1 MYLQIQSIYKYMIR
15 INKLSLAKWLDIKL
29 IKIRCMF
36 ICQQLECETSKVS
49 IYNSIKV
56 IKYLWMSA

>member
-1 MYLQIQSIYKYMIR
+1 MIR
-15 INKLSLAKWLDIKL
+15 INKLSLVKWLDIKL

-36 ICQQLECETSKVS
+36 ICQQLECETLKVS

-56 IKYLWMSA
+56 IKYLWMSASKDM